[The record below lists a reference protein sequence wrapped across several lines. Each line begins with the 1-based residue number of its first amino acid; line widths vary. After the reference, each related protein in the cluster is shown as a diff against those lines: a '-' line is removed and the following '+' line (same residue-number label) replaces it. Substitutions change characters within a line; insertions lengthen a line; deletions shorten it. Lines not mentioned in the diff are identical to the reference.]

1 MENTSTTSVQSD
13 DNNDETVNTIR
24 VIIKEELKE
33 HEKKH
38 SEILKF
44 QLQNPNERLDK
55 VSNDILKITKSLE
68 FINR

>member
-24 VIIKEELKE
+24 VIIKEELEE